1 MLLSKTKRVEEEL
14 QVEPDD
20 RRPAAGRGRRGLSA
34 AALRATRIDVLAVGR
49 STVAIDASPYQ
60 AEIVSYGR

>member
-1 MLLSKTKRVEEEL
+1 M
-14 QVEPDD
+14 EPDD
-20 RRPAAGRGRRGLSA
+20 RRPAGRGRRGLSA

-60 AEIVSYGR
+60 AEILSYRR